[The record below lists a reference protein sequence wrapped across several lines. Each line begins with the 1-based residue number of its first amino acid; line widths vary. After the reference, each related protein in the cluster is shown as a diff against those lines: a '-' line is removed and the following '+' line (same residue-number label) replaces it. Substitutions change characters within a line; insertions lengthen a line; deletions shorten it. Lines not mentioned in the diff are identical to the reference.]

1 MTPGTGTIEET
12 GKEHGVR
19 CRFCNQDNIFHVIDF
34 GTMALANS
42 FLSED
47 RLRKGEEPRFPL
59 NLYFCDHCGL
69 VQIGHVVPPET
80 LFTDYIYFS
89 STSDLVHRH
98 AAYLADSFLR
108 RFGAGENSRVV
119 EIASNDGT
127 VLHNFKKRGAKV
139 LGVEPAA
146 NIAKIAIEAGIDTY
160 VDFFDART
168 AKDIKTRYGPAD
180 IILARHVFAHVPGI
194 HGFVQGMA
202 HLLAPMGV
210 VAVEAPYLVDFV
222 EKTEF
227 DTVYHEHYSYLSV
240 RAMSYLF
247 GRHGMELFDVEH
259 FPIHGGSLI
268 YYACR
273 KGTRHVEDNVA
284 RRLREEEEK
293 GLSKRETYVAFACRT
308 EKIKTDLLGV
318 LREIKASGKR
328 IAGYGAPAKGN
339 TLLNYCGIGTD
350 LVEYTV
356 DKSPHKQ
363 NLYTPG
369 MHLRVYPPEKLL
381 ADMPDYVLLLAWNF
395 AEEILEQQKA
405 YRERGGKFILPIPEV
420 RVVE

>member
-1 MTPGTGTIEET
+1 MIPV
-12 GKEHGVR
+12 GKERDVR
-19 CRFCNQDNIFHVIDF
+19 CRFCNQDDIFHIIDF

-47 RLRKGEEPRFPL
+47 RLRKGGEPKFPL
-59 NLYFCDHCGL
+59 DLYLCERCGL
-69 VQIGHVVPPET
+69 VQIGHVVSPED

-98 AAYLADSFLR
+98 AAYLAESFDR
-108 RFGAGENSRVV
+108 RFGAGENTRVV

-127 VLHNFKKRGAKV
+127 VLHYFKKRGAKV

-146 NIAKIAIEAGIDTY
+146 NIAKVAIEAGIDTY
-160 VDFFDART
+160 VDFFNDGT
-168 AKDIKTRYGPAD
+168 AKDIKSRYGPAD
-180 IILARHVFAHVPGI
+180 VILARHVFAHVPEI
-194 HGFVQGMA
+194 HGFVKGMA

-210 VAVEAPYLVDFV
+210 VAVEAPYLIDFV

-247 GRHGMELFDVEH
+247 GRYGMELFDVEH

-273 KGTRHVEDNVA
+273 KDARPAEDSVA

-293 GLSKRETYVAFACRT
+293 GLSKRETYVAFARRT
-308 EKIKTDLLGV
+308 EKIKADLLAMLV
-318 LREIKASGKR
+318 FLKSSGKR
-328 IAGYGAPAKGN
+328 IAAYGAPAKGN

-395 AEEILEQQKA
+395 ADEILEQQKE

>member
-1 MTPGTGTIEET
+1 MSID
-12 GKEHGVR
+12 
-19 CRFCNQDNIFHVIDF
+19 CRYCGAKNIFRFLDLGLHP
-34 GTMALANS
+34 LANQ
-42 FLSED
+42 FLADPAAEGPME
-47 RLRKGEEPRFPL
+47 KKYPL
-59 NLYFCDHCGL
+59 DLHFCEACGL
-69 VQIGHVVPPET
+69 VQIGCVVPPRNIFNEN
-80 LFTDYIYFS
+80 YIYFS

-98 AAYLADSFLR
+98 ARYLAESFQK
-108 RFGAGENSRVV
+108 RFDLGRSSKVV
-119 EIASNDGT
+119 EVASNDGT
-127 VLHNFKKRGAKV
+127 VLRPFRDVGIPV

-146 NIAKIAIEAGIDTY
+146 NSAKIAIDSGIET
-160 VDFFDART
+160 VIEFFNEETARLIRG
-168 AKDIKTRYGPAD
+168 KYGPAD
-180 IILARHVFAHVPGI
+180 VILGRHVFAHVPGI

-202 HLLAPMGV
+202 HLLAPTGV

-247 GRHGMELFDVEH
+247 GRYGMELFDVEH

-273 KGTRHVEDNVA
+273 KDTRPVADNVA

-293 GLSKRETYVAFACRT
+293 GLSKRETYVAFAHRT
-308 EKIKTDLLGV
+308 EKIKADLLGV
-318 LREIKASGKR
+318 LRGIKASGKR

-395 AEEILEQQKA
+395 ADEILEQQKK